1 MMKKSALFA
10 LGIFS
15 IAACADPAPS
25 DSPGL
30 VHASF
35 AGKNVSLIN
44 DNGRCALSLS
54 AAQSIALDMIW
65 PCRFSEDRQKN
76 VRVESYRQAQVLMVE
91 RSEHLPP
98 PSKDCATDLQ
108 AIRYFKGRV
117 EVALVSQI
125 AACGPGYWDQKALIW
140 DFDW

>member
-35 AGKNVSLIN
+35 AGLNVNL
-44 DNGRCALSLS
+44 
-54 AAQSIALDMIW
+54 
-65 PCRFSEDRQKN
+65 
-76 VRVESYRQAQVLMVE
+76 
-91 RSEHLPP
+91 
-98 PSKDCATDLQ
+98 
-108 AIRYFKGRV
+108 
-117 EVALVSQI
+117 
-125 AACGPGYWDQKALIW
+125 KALIW